1 MFGQLNGVALVAG
14 DAEHF
19 VDDVG
24 VDGCRLFGG
33 CRGLEELGEVGLDW
47 WCDWRE
53 GNVVDM
59 SCMKKPRLHVIGDVV
74 VGEGEVAGG
83 NKLLGALGAKEN

>member
-1 MFGQLNGVALVAG
+1 MMASN
-14 DAEHF
+14 AEHF

-24 VDGCRLFGG
+24 VDGCRLLGKG
-33 CRGLEELGEVGLDW
+33 RGLEELGEVGLEWWRDW
-47 WCDWRE
+47 CE
-53 GNVVDM
+53 GHVVDM
-59 SCMKKPRLHVIGDVV
+59 GCMKEPGLHVIGDVV

>member
-1 MFGQLNGVALVAG
+1 MVAG
-14 DAEHF
+14 NAEHF

-24 VDGCRLFGG
+24 IDGSRLIGKG
-33 CRGLEELGEVGLDW
+33 RGLEELCEVGLERRRV
-47 WCDWRE
+47 WCE
-53 GNVVDM
+53 GHVVDM
-59 SCMKKPRLHVIGDVV
+59 GCMKEPRLHVIGDVV